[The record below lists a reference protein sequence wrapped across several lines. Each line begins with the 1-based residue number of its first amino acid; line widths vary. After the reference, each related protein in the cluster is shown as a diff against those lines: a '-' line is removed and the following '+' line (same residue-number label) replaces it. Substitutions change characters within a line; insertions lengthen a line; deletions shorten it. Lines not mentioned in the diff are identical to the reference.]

1 MKNRV
6 MDKISNIISPRTS
19 DKKSIFFVSLP
30 KSGTV
35 YTWNAVCDVTGL
47 KIPEFHLLEG
57 WSDYNSGR
65 DFSCPKLYA
74 CGDYNTQMLLPDNM
88 QYYSEGYFFGAHM
101 QASYHN
107 MKVLEESGIKRV
119 VVLLRDPRDAFVS
132 WVHHLRK
139 LGPSARNYHSRI
151 YHIPRDY
158 YNWTLEKQFDYQVR
172 AFLPNVINW
181 VEGWLDYYASSD
193 RKIDVLF
200 VLYDELKRDPVNY
213 VKKIVSYNELEN
225 ADYSKV
231 PVAEEGKLHYRKGE
245 HGQWRVDF
253 TEHNQRLADD
263 LLQDRIAL
271 GYEKAALSHTNI
283 EKSKRALTEGRVN
296 DAGRMLLDVIE
307 QFPNSV
313 KCYEL
318 FFNVAELLGLDTVKL
333 RELLYE
339 ELSNLPVE
347 GYFIRRDEL
356 ISACKQLFPSKTLLE
371 CVSKL

>member
-6 MDKISNIISPRTS
+6 IEKIGNILSPHAS

-57 WSDYNSGR
+57 WNDYNSGR

-88 QYYSEGYFFGAHM
+88 QYYSDGYFFGAHM

-107 MKVLEESGIKRV
+107 MKVLEESGIERV

-172 AFLPNVINW
+172 AFLPTVINW
-181 VEGWLDYYASSD
+181 VEGWLDYYASPD
-193 RKIDVLF
+193 RKIDILF

-213 VKKIVSYNELEN
+213 VKKIVSYNKLDN
-225 ADYSKV
+225 VDYSKLPMAQV
-231 PVAEEGKLHYRKGE
+231 GKLHYRKGE
-245 HGQWRVDF
+245 HGQWKVEFNGLNQMLANEMLQERIISGFDNAAMSHENIKKSEDALVD
-253 TEHNQRLADD
+253 RRAKDAAI
-263 LLQDRIAL
+263 LLF
-271 GYEKAALSHTNI
+271 
-283 EKSKRALTEGRVN
+283 
-296 DAGRMLLDVIE
+296 DVLQ
-307 QFPNSV
+307 QFPNSLD
-313 KCYEL
+313 CYEL
-318 FFNVAELLGLDTVKL
+318 FLRAMVASGFKVSKL
-333 RELLYE
+333 RKIVNV
-339 ELSNLPVE
+339 ELSNLQVE
-347 GYFIRRDEL
+347 DCFIYRDGL
-356 ISACKQLFPSKTLLE
+356 ISACKDLLKI
-371 CVSKL
+371 C